1 MQYYFMIIILIPLR
15 NFDLRIIFVNRF
27 MALIGYIILKLYDLI
42 LELLLIGT
50 FEIVFVYFIL

>member
-27 MALIGYIILKLYDLI
+27 MALIGYIILKLYNLI
-42 LELLLIGT
+42 LDLLLIGT
-50 FEIVFVYFIL
+50 FEIVFIYFIL